1 MASSPNSAKY
11 EGMHPTTHISRHG
24 RSPGSGPICLPS
36 VSVIMETRLLFV
48 NHQRGWSARRVVE
61 TGNAATVASNDG
73 KAIKKAYCQGWEHDD
88 SDRRALHS
96 DMLGL
101 AQPTLA
107 ASTRFHQGLDT
118 ADSATRPEHSEPAIT
133 ALHTVDW
140 AEQRKPAASI
150 PISTEQVIPVGRRAR
165 ASADRDRSR
174 SLEPSGARVTHP
186 HPSSRHRLHRVCLV
200 LPCPSPSW
208 QG

>member
-1 MASSPNSAKY
+1 MFQTADPLEAVLSVF
-11 EGMHPTTHISRHG
+11 RQ
-24 RSPGSGPICLPS
+24 

-73 KAIKKAYCQGWEHDD
+73 KAIKKAYCQGWERDD
-88 SDRRALHS
+88 SDRRALHF

-118 ADSATRPEHSEPAIT
+118 ADPAGT
-133 ALHTVDW
+133 LRACHHRTSHRRLGR
-140 AEQRKPAASI
+140 AEKAGGVHPDIDRAGHPGRE
-150 PISTEQVIPVGRRAR
+150 ISSCFRR
-165 ASADRDRSR
+165 SG
-174 SLEPSGARVTHP
+174 SLP
-186 HPSSRHRLHRVCLV
+186 
-200 LPCPSPSW
+200 
-208 QG
+208 